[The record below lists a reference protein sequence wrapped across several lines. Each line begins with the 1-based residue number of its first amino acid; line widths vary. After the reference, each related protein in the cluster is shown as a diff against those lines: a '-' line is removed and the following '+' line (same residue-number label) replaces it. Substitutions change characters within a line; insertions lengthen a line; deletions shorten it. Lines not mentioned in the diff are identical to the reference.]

1 MLSSGCREG
10 EELRRV
16 WNYLREEEQ
25 QAARWLDEAMQ
36 ENLSSRVEDVGG
48 SSRDGST
55 RGKLAEERDVTM
67 ARLLKKGLET
77 HPRQDRA
84 NRPVWAW
91 LQRDK
96 LSAAWLQ
103 ALPGPDT
110 SLSSAEF
117 TEAAAAALCLP
128 SPACSDRLGQV
139 IRGAQV
145 VDLFGESVLCT
156 ITTGDHYR
164 KRHDSYKMKLLQ
176 MCQGLESMPRWKC
189 STCLPA
195 PSHRR
200 G

>member
-10 EELRRV
+10 VELRRV
-16 WNYLREEEQ
+16 WNYLQEEER
-25 QAARWLDEAMQ
+25 QAVRWLDEATQ

-55 RGKLAEERDVTM
+55 RGKLSEERDVTM
-67 ARLLKKGLET
+67 ARLVKKGLET

-139 IRGAQV
+139 I
-145 VDLFGESVLCT
+145 
-156 ITTGDHYR
+156 
-164 KRHDSYKMKLLQ
+164 
-176 MCQGLESMPRWKC
+176 
-189 STCLPA
+189 
-195 PSHRR
+195 
-200 G
+200 